1 VIGLD
6 GGLECGS
13 FLPRAN
19 VLTATREMSAD
30 RSIVFRWAASSFFG
44 WGIYGLNLMLH
55 WPQPALTAQPFD
67 RVVLTREDQKRR
79 VEGLLRA
86 SAAFHDRLLP
96 FANRPI
102 VSEMPVFVS
111 YGNDLERYF
120 SIHGVD
126 LFGTP
131 SIGFV
136 FLEDAAVSANNVR
149 GANQLALMVAGSSW
163 NAGLLRAAGVRNV
176 ATVLQ
181 GVDCELFR
189 PHPSTGRFAGRFVVF
204 SGGQSSLRKGQD
216 LVLLAFRA
224 FARRHRDAFLMTAWH
239 SPWPER
245 AQSFLVGAAL
255 PPPPMRPDGSL
266 DPTAWAVAVGIDP
279 AQFLDLGSMPNC
291 ELPSVLAEASVAL
304 FPNRA
309 EGGTNLIAMECLASG
324 IPTILS
330 ANTGHLDLIARTGT
344 FAALRQRALT
354 GAVPG
359 LRSTMGWGQSDVE
372 ELVELLEQIY
382 TRRDDALSRASAAA
396 ETMRELS
403 WERQIAKLH
412 ATVSPLL

>member
-1 VIGLD
+1 V
-6 GGLECGS
+6 
-13 FLPRAN
+13 
-19 VLTATREMSAD
+19 
-30 RSIVFRWAASSFFG
+30 
-44 WGIYGLNLMLH
+44 
-55 WPQPALTAQPFD
+55 QPFD
-67 RVVLTREDQKRR
+67 RIVVRREDQRRR

-86 SAAFHDRLLP
+86 SAEFHYSLAA
-96 FANRPI
+96 FANRSI

-126 LFGTP
+126 LFGKP

-136 FLEDAAVSANNVR
+136 FLEDAAVSADNVR
-149 GANQLALMVAGSSW
+149 GANQLALMIAGSSW
-163 NAGLLRAAGVRNV
+163 NAGLLRAVGVRNV

-181 GVDCELFR
+181 GVDCELFQPR
-189 PHPSTGRFAGRFVVF
+189 PSTGRFGGRFVVF

-224 FARRHRDAFLMTAWH
+224 FAQRHRDALLMTAWH

-245 AQSFLVGAAL
+245 AESFSAGAAL
-255 PPPPMRPDGSL
+255 PPPPRRADGSL
-266 DPTAWAVAVGIDP
+266 DPTGWAVEAGVEAG
-279 AQFLDLGSMPNC
+279 QFLDLGSVPNC
-291 ELPSVLAEASVAL
+291 ELPNVLAEASVAL

-330 ANTGHLDLIARTGT
+330 ANTGHLDLIAHTGT
-344 FAALRQRALT
+344 FAALRQRPLT
-354 GAVPG
+354 AAIPG
-359 LRSTMGWGQSDVE
+359 LRSTAEWGESDVE
-372 ELVELLEQIY
+372 ELVELLEQAY
-382 TRRDDALSRASAAA
+382 TRRDDALSRAASAVDA
-396 ETMRELS
+396 MRELS

-412 ATVSPLL
+412 ATVSPLH